1 MEMKTILFFLLS
13 ISTLPAL
20 RQKIALPI
28 QNRSLSINWADTKEW
43 RLYYIHSK
51 RGFAFP
57 MDTLK
62 NFKSLSLNEDSMK
75 TFLQTVTK
83 IPVERT
89 PVWMGYYVSS
99 CRLPDG
105 TLIKIEISQYGRF
118 FYEERGKIYY
128 QLTDQMQG
136 DWLSYLTAK
145 WKSLEGVS
153 E

>member
-1 MEMKTILFFLLS
+1 MKTIFFFLLS
-13 ISTLPAL
+13 ISTLPAQ
-20 RQKIALPI
+20 RQMIVLPI
-28 QNRSLSINWADTKEW
+28 QNRPMSINWADTKEW

-57 MDTLK
+57 IDTLR
-62 NFKSLSLNEDSMK
+62 NFKSVSLNEDSMK
-75 TFLQTVTK
+75 TFLQTVTN

-105 TLIKIEISQYGRF
+105 TPIKIEISQYGRF
-118 FYEERGKIYY
+118 FYEEKEKTYY
-128 QLTDQMQG
+128 QLTEQMQG
-136 DWLSYLTAK
+136 EWLSYLTTK
-145 WKSLEGVS
+145 WKSLESSS

>member
-1 MEMKTILFFLLS
+1 MKTVLFLLLS
-13 ISTLPAL
+13 ISTLPTQ
-20 RQKIALPI
+20 RQKIVLPI
-28 QNRSLSINWADTKEW
+28 KNRPFSIDWADTKEW

-57 MDTLK
+57 IDTLR
-62 NFKSLSLNEDSMK
+62 NFKSVSLNEDSMK

-83 IPVERT
+83 VPVERT

-99 CRLPDG
+99 CQLPDG
-105 TLIKIEISQYGRF
+105 TPIKIEISQYGRF
-118 FYEERGKIYY
+118 FYEERGKTYY
-128 QLTDQMQG
+128 QLTEQKQAE
-136 DWLSYLTAK
+136 WLSYLTAK